1 MIVRVEVQHFIG
13 CPNSKKMI
21 ETVKEAINS
30 INHEV
35 LYSERLVET
44 IEEAERIKFRGSPT
58 VLINGKDLEGL
69 PVPENASLSCRFYSN
84 GLPNVENVKNA
95 ILKEFNS

>member
-1 MIVRVEVQHFIG
+1 MTVRVEVQHFIG

-21 ETVKEAINS
+21 EIVKEAINS
-30 INHEV
+30 INIEV
-35 LYSERLVET
+35 SYFERLVET
-44 IEEAERIKFRGSPT
+44 IKEAKELKFRGSPT

-69 PVPENASLSCRFYSN
+69 PVPEFASLSCRFYSN
-84 GLPNVENVKNA
+84 GLPTVENVKNA